1 MVELPGAASGVF
13 VNLSSLLRSSSTKER
28 GDQEQDQGDRKDGE
42 GLLSAQVIKAHSK
55 FRLSSKRC
63 FGLEKKIM
71 AQQHTIHPPPVCC
84 IYKPYPEV
92 QSELECIFHFRQFL
106 GRSPSKYYN

>member
-1 MVELPGAASGVF
+1 MVDLPDAASVVF

-28 GDQEQDQGDRKDGE
+28 GDQEQDQGNREDGQ

-63 FGLEKKIM
+63 FGLEKKNNGT
-71 AQQHTIHPPPVCC
+71 AAYNTPPSSVLH
-84 IYKPYPEV
+84 I
-92 QSELECIFHFRQFL
+92 
-106 GRSPSKYYN
+106 

>member
-1 MVELPGAASGVF
+1 MVDLLGAASVVF

-55 FRLSSKRC
+55 FRISSKVFQTRR
-63 FGLEKKIM
+63 KKIM
-71 AQQHTIHPPPVCC
+71 SQQHTIHPPYRVH
-84 IYKPYPEV
+84 I
-92 QSELECIFHFRQFL
+92 
-106 GRSPSKYYN
+106 

>member
-55 FRLSSKRC
+55 FRIYSKRC
-63 FGLEKKIM
+63 LKLEKNNGT
-71 AQQHTIHPPPVCC
+71 AAYNT
-84 IYKPYPEV
+84 
-92 QSELECIFHFRQFL
+92 
-106 GRSPSKYYN
+106 SPSSVLHI

>member
-42 GLLSAQVIKAHSK
+42 GLLCAEVIKAHSK
-55 FRLSSKRC
+55 FRISSKRC
-63 FGLEKKIM
+63 FVLEKNNG
-71 AQQHTIHPPPVCC
+71 TGV
-84 IYKPYPEV
+84 YNT
-92 QSELECIFHFRQFL
+92 
-106 GRSPSKYYN
+106 SPSSVLHI

>member
-55 FRLSSKRC
+55 FRISSRV
-63 FGLEKKIM
+63 FQYASLLQG
-71 AQQHTIHPPPVCC
+71 AY
-84 IYKPYPEV
+84 IYQIRESSLNLYV
-92 QSELECIFHFRQFL
+92 YFIFVN
-106 GRSPSKYYN
+106 S

>member
-55 FRLSSKRC
+55 FRISSRC
-63 FGLEKKIM
+63 FKLEKNNGT
-71 AQQHTIHPPPVCC
+71 AV
-84 IYKPYPEV
+84 
-92 QSELECIFHFRQFL
+92 
-106 GRSPSKYYN
+106 YNNSLL